1 MNIRV
6 FLTVAGLAGTV
17 AGIGQM
23 QVAAD
28 SRSSGAP
35 LGTDPDVAVSRVGL
49 GSSGAGID
57 NFAYYGSFGGIRAFA
72 MASTSCNVGTAT
84 AQWIN
89 THTGGN
95 AGKHPVIAQ
104 NMYRLLDGRF
114 EQIGMSWLKHSFCA
128 VSETTCGVC
137 QLTGCSTLGI
147 GCADT
152 YSASLNGN
160 QGSLGPRSEINPWPP
175 VGIATHTTYSA
186 PTGNATISGRLQI
199 REEDIT
205 SGGQNFA
212 EIQ

>member
-23 QVAAD
+23 QVTAED
-28 SRSSGAP
+28 RSSSAP
-35 LGTDPDVAVSRVGL
+35 LGGVPDVAVSRVGL
-49 GSSGAGID
+49 QSSGTLD
-57 NFAYYGSFGGIRAFA
+57 SFAYYGSFGGIRAFA
-72 MASTSCNVGTAT
+72 MASTSCNVGTAV
-84 AQWIN
+84 ADWIN
-89 THTGGN
+89 SHNGAS

-104 NMYRLLDGRF
+104 NMYRLLDVRF

-128 VSETTCGVC
+128 VSEPTCGAC
-137 QLTGCSTLGI
+137 QATNCTTLGI

-160 QGSLGPRSEINPWPP
+160 QGSLGPRSEINPWPN
-175 VGIATHTTYSA
+175 VGVATHTTDSA

-199 REEDIT
+199 SDVHIT
-205 SGGQNFA
+205 AGG
-212 EIQ
+212 